1 MSPAS
6 TAGAAA
12 HRKLPGLLATAVCC
26 PLCCSSCHSIV
37 ILHSK
42 QVVLYAY
49 VLAVCCVLGC

>member
-12 HRKLPGLLATAVCC
+12 HRKLPGLLATAICC
-26 PLCCSSCHSIV
+26 PLCCSSCHSSDI
-37 ILHSK
+37 SRSQ

-49 VLAVCCVLGC
+49 ILAVS